1 MKGKDKMEEKKI
13 DKRYAAAS
21 HVPKRVLKTI
31 DVGRLK
37 GKSDINPQWKIS
49 LMTEIYGMCGIGWK
63 FEVTEKN
70 TVTINTG
77 EVMLFMTVAVYT
89 RNGDEWS
96 DPVYGMGGD
105 FIVKKERTGLHAN
118 DEAYKMCLTDALG
131 NALKYIGVAA
141 DVYEQLNDT
150 KYAERPSAIANDKEE
165 EEKTTPADIRNHY
178 LIQYID
184 VFRRANIDPNDF
196 VKRFSGGRVTDVKDM
211 PNEELLRVINNPMG
225 AVNWYEEHR
234 R

>member
-13 DKRYAAAS
+13 DERYAAAS

-77 EVMLFMTVAVYT
+77 EVMLFMTVAVYIK
-89 RNGDEWS
+89 NDEKWS

-141 DVYEQLNDT
+141 DVYEQLKTRNT
-150 KYAERPSAIANDKEE
+150 RNVRLLLQMIKKKRKQRLPIFETTISCSILTFSAERIL
-165 EEKTTPADIRNHY
+165 TRMI
-178 LIQYID
+178 L
-184 VFRRANIDPNDF
+184 
-196 VKRFSGGRVTDVKDM
+196 
-211 PNEELLRVINNPMG
+211 
-225 AVNWYEEHR
+225 
-234 R
+234 

>member
-1 MKGKDKMEEKKI
+1 MEEKKI
-13 DKRYAAAS
+13 DERYAAAS

-77 EVMLFMTVAVYT
+77 EVMLFMTVAVYVK
-89 RNGDEWS
+89 NDEKWS

-178 LIQYID
+178 LMQYID

-196 VKRFSGGRVTDVKDM
+196 VKQFSGGRVTDVKDM

>member
-1 MKGKDKMEEKKI
+1 MEEKKI
-13 DKRYAAAS
+13 DERYAAAS

-165 EEKTTPADIRNHY
+165 EKTTPADIRNHY
-178 LIQYID
+178 LMQYID

>member
-13 DKRYAAAS
+13 DERYAAAS

-77 EVMLFMTVAVYT
+77 EVMLFMTVAVYIK
-89 RNGDEWS
+89 NDEKWS

-165 EEKTTPADIRNHY
+165 KETTPADIRNDY
-178 LIQYID
+178 LMQYID
-184 VFRRANIDPNDF
+184 IFRRANIDPNDF

-211 PNEELLRVINNPMG
+211 PNEELLRVIYNPMS

>member
-1 MKGKDKMEEKKI
+1 MEGKKI
-13 DKRYAAAS
+13 DERYAAAS

-77 EVMLFMTVAVYT
+77 EVMLFMTVAVYIK
-89 RNGDEWS
+89 NDEKWS

-165 EEKTTPADIRNHY
+165 KETTPADIRNDY
-178 LIQYID
+178 LMQYID

-211 PNEELLRVINNPMG
+211 PNEELLRVINNPAG
-225 AVNWYEEHR
+225 AVNWYKESK
-234 R
+234 

>member
-1 MKGKDKMEEKKI
+1 MEEKKI
-13 DKRYAAAS
+13 DERYAAAS

-70 TVTINTG
+70 TVTTNTG

-105 FIVKKERTGLHAN
+105 FIVKKERTGLHCN

-141 DVYEQLNDT
+141 DVYERLNDT

-165 EEKTTPADIRNHY
+165 EKTTPVDIRNDY
-178 LIQYID
+178 LMQFVSI
-184 VFRRANIDPNDF
+184 FRNANIDPNDF
-196 VKRFSGGRVTDVKDM
+196 VKYYSGGRVMDVKDM
-211 PNEELLRVINNPMG
+211 PNEELLRVINNPAG
-225 AVNWYEEHR
+225 AVNWYKESK
-234 R
+234 

>member
-1 MKGKDKMEEKKI
+1 MKGKDKIEEKKI
-13 DKRYAAAS
+13 DERYAAAS

-165 EEKTTPADIRNHY
+165 EKTTPADIRNHY
-178 LIQYID
+178 LMQYID

-225 AVNWYEEHR
+225 AVNWYEENR

>member
-1 MKGKDKMEEKKI
+1 MEEKKI
-13 DKRYAAAS
+13 DERYAAAS

-77 EVMLFMTVAVYT
+77 EVMLFMTVAVYIK
-89 RNGDEWS
+89 NDEKWS

-165 EEKTTPADIRNHY
+165 KETTPADIRNDY
-178 LIQYID
+178 LMQYID

>member
-1 MKGKDKMEEKKI
+1 MEEKKI
-13 DKRYAAAS
+13 DERYAAAS

-70 TVTINTG
+70 TVTTNTG
-77 EVMLFMTVAVYT
+77 EVMLFMTVAVYIK
-89 RNGDEWS
+89 NGEKWS
-96 DPVYGMGGD
+96 DPVYGLGGD
-105 FIVKKERTGLHAN
+105 FIVKKERTGLHCN

-165 EEKTTPADIRNHY
+165 EKETTPFDIRNDY
-178 LIQYID
+178 LMQFVSI
-184 VFRRANIDPNDF
+184 FRNAHIDPNDF
-196 VKRFSGGRVTDVKDM
+196 VKCYSGGRVMDVRDM
-211 PNEELLRVINNPMG
+211 PNEELLKVINNPAG
-225 AVNWYEEHR
+225 AVNWYKESK
-234 R
+234 

>member
-13 DKRYAAAS
+13 DERYAAAS

-77 EVMLFMTVAVYT
+77 EVMLFMTVAVYIK
-89 RNGDEWS
+89 NDEKWS

-165 EEKTTPADIRNHY
+165 KETTPADIRNDY
-178 LIQYID
+178 LMQYID

>member
-1 MKGKDKMEEKKI
+1 MEEKKI
-13 DKRYAAAS
+13 DERYAAAS

-165 EEKTTPADIRNHY
+165 EKTTPADIRNHY
-178 LIQYID
+178 LMQYID

-225 AVNWYEEHR
+225 AVNWYEKNR

>member
-1 MKGKDKMEEKKI
+1 MEEKKI
-13 DKRYAAAS
+13 DERYAAAS

-150 KYAERPSAIANDKEE
+150 KYEKRPSAIANDKEE
-165 EEKTTPADIRNHY
+165 EKETTPADIRNDY
-178 LIQYID
+178 LMQFVSIFQN
-184 VFRRANIDPNDF
+184 AHIDPNDF
-196 VKRFSGGRVTDVKDM
+196 VKCYSGGRVMDVKDM
-211 PNEELLRVINNPMG
+211 PNEELLRVINNPAG
-225 AVNWYEEHR
+225 AVNWYKESK
-234 R
+234 

>member
-1 MKGKDKMEEKKI
+1 MEEKKI
-13 DKRYAAAS
+13 DERYAAAS

-77 EVMLFMTVAVYT
+77 EVMLFMTVAVYVK
-89 RNGDEWS
+89 NDEKWS

-165 EEKTTPADIRNHY
+165 EEKTTPADIRNDY
-178 LIQYID
+178 LMQYID

>member
-1 MKGKDKMEEKKI
+1 MEKKKI
-13 DKRYAAAS
+13 DERYAAAS
-21 HVPKRVLKTI
+21 HVPYRVLKPI
-31 DVGRLK
+31 GAGRLK

-96 DPVYGMGGD
+96 NPVYGMGGD
-105 FIVKKERTGLHAN
+105 FIVKRERNGLYAN

-150 KYAERPSAIANDKEE
+150 KYAERPSAIADE
-165 EEKTTPADIRNHY
+165 EEKNKKTPSDVRNDY
-178 LIQYID
+178 LMQFVSIFQN
-184 VFRRANIDPNDF
+184 AHIDPNDF
-196 VKRFSGGRVTDVKDM
+196 VKCYSGGRVMDVKDM
-211 PNEELLRVINNPMG
+211 PNEELLRVINNPAG
-225 AVNWYEEHR
+225 AVNWYKESK
-234 R
+234 

>member
-1 MKGKDKMEEKKI
+1 MEEKKI
-13 DKRYAAAS
+13 DERYAAAS
-21 HVPKRVLKTI
+21 HVPKRVLKPI

-150 KYAERPSAIANDKEE
+150 KYEKRPSAIANDKEE
-165 EEKTTPADIRNHY
+165 EKETTPADIRNDY
-178 LIQYID
+178 LMQFVSIFQN
-184 VFRRANIDPNDF
+184 AHIDPNDF
-196 VKRFSGGRVTDVKDM
+196 VKCYSGGRVMDVKDM
-211 PNEELLRVINNPMG
+211 PNEELLRVINNPAG
-225 AVNWYEEHR
+225 AVNWYKESK
-234 R
+234 

>member
-1 MKGKDKMEEKKI
+1 MEEKKI
-13 DKRYAAAS
+13 DERYAAAS

-70 TVTINTG
+70 TVTTNTG

-105 FIVKKERTGLHAN
+105 FIVKKERTGLHCN

-141 DVYEQLNDT
+141 DVYEQL
-150 KYAERPSAIANDKEE
+150 
-165 EEKTTPADIRNHY
+165 KTRNTRNVRLLLQMIKKKRKQRQ
-178 LIQYID
+178 LIFETTISCSLCQ
-184 VFRRANIDPNDF
+184 
-196 VKRFSGGRVTDVKDM
+196 FSEMQTLTRTI
-211 PNEELLRVINNPMG
+211 L
-225 AVNWYEEHR
+225 
-234 R
+234 

>member
-13 DKRYAAAS
+13 DERYAAAS

-165 EEKTTPADIRNHY
+165 EKTTPADIRNHY
-178 LIQYID
+178 LMQYID

>member
-1 MKGKDKMEEKKI
+1 MEKQKI
-13 DKRYAAAS
+13 DERYAAAS

-70 TVTINTG
+70 TVPINTG
-77 EVMLFMTVAVYT
+77 EVMLFMTVAVYIK
-89 RNGDEWS
+89 NGEKWS

-105 FIVKKERTGLHAN
+105 FIVKKERTGLHCN

-131 NALKYIGVAA
+131 NALKYVGVAA

-150 KYAERPSAIANDKEE
+150 KYAERPSAIADEE
-165 EEKTTPADIRNHY
+165 EEKKTTPADIRTDY
-178 LIQYID
+178 LMQYID
-184 VFRRANIDPNDF
+184 IFRRANIDPNDF

-225 AVNWYEEHR
+225 AVNWYEENGR
-234 R
+234 

>member
-13 DKRYAAAS
+13 DERYAAAS

-105 FIVKKERTGLHAN
+105 FIIKKERTGLHAN

-165 EEKTTPADIRNHY
+165 EKTTPVDIRNDY
-178 LIQYID
+178 LMQFVSI
-184 VFRRANIDPNDF
+184 FRNANIDPNDF
-196 VKRFSGGRVTDVKDM
+196 VKYYSGGRVMNVKDM
-211 PNEELLRVINNPMG
+211 PNEELLRVINNPAG
-225 AVNWYEEHR
+225 AVNWYKESK
-234 R
+234 

>member
-1 MKGKDKMEEKKI
+1 MKGKDKMEKKKI
-13 DKRYAAAS
+13 DERYAAAS
-21 HVPKRVLKTI
+21 HVPDRVLKPI
-31 DVGRLK
+31 GAGRLK

-49 LMTEIYGMCGIGWK
+49 LMTEIYGKSGIGWK

-105 FIVKKERTGLHAN
+105 FIVKRERNGLYAN

-150 KYAERPSAIANDKEE
+150 KYEERPSAIADE
-165 EEKTTPADIRNHY
+165 EEKKTTPFDIRNDY
-178 LIQYID
+178 LMQFVEI
-184 VFRRANIDPNDF
+184 FRNANIDPNDF
-196 VKRFSGGRVTDVKDM
+196 VKCYSGGRVMDVKDM
-211 PNEELLRVINNPMG
+211 PNEELLRVINNPAG
-225 AVNWYEEHR
+225 AVNWYKESK
-234 R
+234 

>member
-1 MKGKDKMEEKKI
+1 MEKKKI
-13 DKRYAAAS
+13 DERYAAAS
-21 HVPKRVLKTI
+21 HVPYRVLKPI
-31 DVGRLK
+31 GAGRLK

-105 FIVKKERTGLHAN
+105 FIVKKERNGLYAN

-150 KYAERPSAIANDKEE
+150 KYAERPSAIADDEGKNKATPSDVRNDYLMQFVE
-165 EEKTTPADIRNHY
+165 IFRN
-178 LIQYID
+178 
-184 VFRRANIDPNDF
+184 ANIDPNDF
-196 VKRFSGGRVTDVKDM
+196 VKYYSGGRVMDVKDM
-211 PNEELLRVINNPMG
+211 PNEELLRVINNPAG
-225 AVNWYEEHR
+225 AVNWYKESK
-234 R
+234 

>member
-1 MKGKDKMEEKKI
+1 MEEKKI
-13 DKRYAAAS
+13 DERYAAAS

-77 EVMLFMTVAVYT
+77 EVMLFMTVAVYVK
-89 RNGDEWS
+89 NDEKWS

-150 KYAERPSAIANDKEE
+150 KCAERPSAIANDKEE

-178 LIQYID
+178 LMQYID

-196 VKRFSGGRVTDVKDM
+196 VKQFSGGRVTDVKDM